1 MACSTR
7 RAWPEVELT
16 AREAGDVL
24 ILEPREG
31 RLDAHVAGEF
41 RGQLFHYIDEGRRN
55 LVLNLQRVSFVDS
68 AGLSAMVSGVKR
80 LGAAGALRVCGAQPP
95 VRSMF
100 ELTRLH
106 RVLSVLET
114 EEDALASFA
123 P

>member
-1 MACSTR
+1 M
-7 RAWPEVELT
+7 ELA
-16 AREAGDVL
+16 AREAGEVL
-24 ILEPREG
+24 VLEPLES

-41 RGQLFHYIDEGRRN
+41 RGQLLHYIDGGRRH

-80 LGAAGALRVCGAQPP
+80 LGATGALRVCGAQPP

-106 RVLSVLET
+106 RVLGVLET
-114 EEDALASFA
+114 EEEALASFG

>member
-1 MACSTR
+1 M
-7 RAWPEVELT
+7 ELT
-16 AREAGDVL
+16 AREAGGVL
-24 ILEPREG
+24 VLEPLET

-41 RGQLFHYIDEGRRN
+41 RGQLLQHIDGGRRHV
-55 LVLNLQRVSFVDS
+55 VLNLQRVSFVDS

-80 LGAAGALRVCGAQPP
+80 LGTAGALRVCGAQPP

-106 RVLSVLET
+106 RVVAMLDT
-114 EEDALASFA
+114 EEEALASFA